1 MNQLRIRN
9 LAGLF
14 AAAFAFGWAGAGLW
28 DALGTLP
35 AVPLLA
41 PVVLALIAAVL
52 LATALSLRARLRAQR
67 TWGHRPAEGWGS
79 REGARPVEPLV
90 AARAVVFGQAS
101 ALVSSLVAGLYGGFG
116 LFLLLER
123 MEVPNRREQALY
135 AGLSVI
141 AGVAVCAAALYLERV
156 CKLPDGNG
164 DDDHRD
170 RRGPMGSPI

>member
-41 PVVLALIAAVL
+41 PVVLAVIAAVL
-52 LATALSLRARLRAQR
+52 LGTALSLRGRLRAQR
-67 TWGHRPAEGWGS
+67 ER
-79 REGARPVEPLV
+79 RRGAQPVEPLM

-123 MEVPNRREQALY
+123 MDVPNRREHALY
-135 AGLSVI
+135 AGLSVL
-141 AGVAVCAAALYLERV
+141 AGIAVCAAALYLERV
-156 CKLPDGNG
+156 CRLPDGDG
-164 DDDHRD
+164 DDDHD
-170 RRGPMGSPI
+170 RHGPMGSPI